1 MTALSPKPPLHA
13 AAIAIIALVCLSAS
27 LLDRS
32 AEARNRSR
40 PTVPWLIGGTPVFPP
55 PSPHLVPLLPRFF
68 VLYESY
74 VALDGDPK
82 FSFAAWVMAN
92 GITDPWMIAGMVRL
106 YDWWCRVQ
114 GA

>member
-1 MTALSPKPPLHA
+1 MPGLLLIA
-13 AAIAIIALVCLSAS
+13 AFAVRSGTEAS
-27 LLDRS
+27 LP
-32 AEARNRSR
+32 SR
-40 PTVPWLIGGTPVFPP
+40 LPVHAPSVGLTPIPPP